1 MGTVGSFEEALEG
14 SNRDGEIFK
23 GNELCNLVR
32 ARTIVRRTPK
42 RTYDYPTLNRP
53 PHRFFTYNHPFF
65 LINPRAID

>member
-42 RTYDYPTLNRP
+42 RTCDYPTIKSA
-53 PHRFFTYNHPFF
+53 PHQKQ
-65 LINPRAID
+65 L